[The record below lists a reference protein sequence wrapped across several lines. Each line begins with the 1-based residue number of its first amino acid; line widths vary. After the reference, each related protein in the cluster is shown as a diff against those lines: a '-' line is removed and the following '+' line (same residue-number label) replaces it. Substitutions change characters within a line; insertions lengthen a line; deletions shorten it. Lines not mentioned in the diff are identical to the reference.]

1 MPWLRFRAQANTP
14 VASLFVWQVTRR
26 EATGDVP
33 IVRFTDPEMT
43 YTFDRVGDYTVTLE
57 VSDRSGR
64 CTNKDNSYK
73 ISVTE
78 TVLEVPNVFSPESS
92 PGVNDVFKVA
102 HKSVVRFSASV
113 FNRQGSLLYHWT
125 DPNGG
130 WDGRYRG
137 QYVPAGAYYYV
148 IEYTGTDGKTHR
160 KSGDI
165 NVVRS
170 SSNKNH
176 SNQ

>member
-1 MPWLRFRAQANTP
+1 M
-14 VASLFVWQVTRR
+14 
-26 EATGDVP
+26 E
-33 IVRFTDPEMT
+33 
-43 YTFDRVGDYTVTLE
+43 YTFDRAGEYRVTLE

-73 ISVTE
+73 ISITE

-130 WDGRYRG
+130 WDGKYRG
-137 QYVPAGAYYYV
+137 RYVPAGAYYYV
-148 IEYTGTDGKTHR
+148 IEYTGTDGRTHR

-170 SSNKNH
+170 NTYNNNSKK
-176 SNQ
+176 Q

>member
-1 MPWLRFRAQANTP
+1 M
-14 VASLFVWQVTRR
+14 
-26 EATGDVP
+26 
-33 IVRFTDPEMT
+33 
-43 YTFDRVGDYTVTLE
+43 
-57 VSDRSGR
+57 SDRSGR

-73 ISVTE
+73 ISITE

-102 HKSVVRFSASV
+102 HKSVVRFSAWI
-113 FNRQGSLLYHWT
+113 FNRQGSQLYHWT

-130 WDGRYRG
+130 WDGKYRG
-137 QYVPAGAYYYV
+137 RYVPAGAYYYV
-148 IEYTGTDGKTHR
+148 IEYTGTDGRTHR

-170 SSNKNH
+170 NTYNNNSKK
-176 SNQ
+176 Q